1 MLYQSLKYFFT
12 RIGLSFC
19 LFVGLGF
26 SALYI
31 IHELTFPNQAFD
43 DSTIQWAMVVVST
56 FFGFF
61 AYSMYGE
68 QKFQNAFH
76 ALKNVGPKSNIE
88 DVIQHFEALVRF
100 THSSYFLPGE
110 GRRFRG
116 LVVRKYA
123 DYLLSI
129 GRQDPAALRIYLKAF
144 LHNPVKS
151 KFRAPLLT
159 IMDQGADLKDDEI
172 DLLLVM
178 LKAEDFHDDV
188 ITNHLAAVFL
198 RKQVFTGKTEP
209 LFLAAV
215 ENGCPDAEAILR
227 FVVPIL
233 LSHKRQDEIALRFY
247 LESLPCHLEGDD
259 VIREILCRSFCE
271 GHFQG
276 VDPVLQERCGQ
287 LFFALPPE
295 AQQRLKAEVEAT
307 RISGR
312 FKKVKLFNREDRQD
326 LERLKVALGI
336 EKSTLGL
343 IADAFKWVVDLFKGL
358 AKAITLKV
366 IDGLVVFGRAR
377 LLVKLVTLA
386 IICAWIVGGLSYLE
400 WSEQRAKEI
409 DAVQS
414 PVEKPVVPAK
424 VSVGREAK
432 VHTIQVAAV
441 TSSRQAERL
450 VSTLKKKGVKGLYT
464 IQAKRKSGGTWY
476 KIRAGQ
482 FDTKEDARQYA
493 NQLIEAKA
501 IKNYFVISFSR
512 PTTAGGK

>member
-1 MLYQSLKYFFT
+1 MLFQSLKYIFA
-12 RIGLSFC
+12 RVGLSFF

-26 SALYI
+26 SVLYF

-61 AYSMYGE
+61 AYSMVGE

-88 DVIQHFEALVRF
+88 DVIQRFEALVHF
-100 THSSYFLPGE
+100 TYSSYFLPGE

-123 DYLLSI
+123 DYLLSV
-129 GRQDPAALRIYLKAF
+129 GRQDTEALRIYLKAF
-144 LHNPVKS
+144 LHNPKKS

-159 IMDQGADLKDDEI
+159 IMDQGVDLKDDEI

-188 ITNHLAAVFL
+188 ITNHLATVFL
-198 RKQVFTGKTEP
+198 KKQVVTGKTEP

-215 ENGCPDAEAILR
+215 ENGSSEAEAILR

-233 LSHKRQDEIALRFY
+233 LSHKRSDEIALRFY
-247 LESLPCHLEGDD
+247 LESLPCHLDGDE
-259 VIREILCRSFCE
+259 VIREILSRSYCE

-295 AQQRLKAEVEAT
+295 AQETLKAEVEAS
-307 RISGR
+307 RVSGR
-312 FKKVKLFNREDRQD
+312 LKKVKLFHREDLRE

-336 EKSTLGL
+336 EKSTFGL
-343 IADAFKWVVDLFKGL
+343 VANAFQWGIDLIKGL
-358 AKAITLKV
+358 AKAVILKI
-366 IDGLVVFGRAR
+366 IDGLVLFGRAG
-377 LLVKLVTLA
+377 LAMKLVTLA
-386 IICAWIVGGLSYLE
+386 VIFAWIIGGLSYIE
-400 WSEQRAKEI
+400 WHEQQAKEI
-409 DAVQS
+409 ETVQH
-414 PVEKPVVPAK
+414 PVEKAAVLAK
-424 VSVGREAK
+424 VSVGSKDK

-441 TSSRQAERL
+441 TSSRQAKRL
-450 VSTLKKKGVKGLYT
+450 VSALKKKGVKGLYT
-464 IQAKRKSGGTWY
+464 VQAKRKSGGTWY
-476 KIRAGQ
+476 KIRIGQ
-482 FDTKEDARQYA
+482 FATEEEARKYA
-493 NQLIEAKA
+493 NQLIEGKA
-501 IKNYFVISFSR
+501 IKNYFVRSFSR
-512 PTTAGGK
+512 PTTAK

>member
-1 MLYQSLKYFFT
+1 MLFQSLKYIFA
-12 RIGLSFC
+12 RVGLSFF
-19 LFVGLGF
+19 LFVGVGF
-26 SALYI
+26 SVLYF

-43 DSTIQWAMVVVST
+43 DSTIQWAMAVVST

-61 AYSMYGE
+61 AYSMVGE

-76 ALKNVGPKSNIE
+76 ALKNVGAKSNIE
-88 DVIQHFEALVRF
+88 DVIQRFEALVYF
-100 THSSYFLPGE
+100 TYSSYFLPGE

-129 GRQDPAALRIYLKAF
+129 GRQDLEALRIYLKAF
-144 LHNPVKS
+144 LHNPKKS

-159 IMDQGADLKDDEI
+159 IMDQGVDLEENEI

-188 ITNHLAAVFL
+188 ITNHLATVFL
-198 RKQVFTGKTEP
+198 KKQVITGKTEP

-215 ENGCPDAEAILR
+215 ENGCSDAEAILR

-233 LSHKRQDEIALRFY
+233 LSHKRSDEIALRFY
-247 LESLPCHLEGDD
+247 LEALPCHLEGDEI
-259 VIREILCRSFCE
+259 IRDILSRSYCE

-295 AQQRLKAEVEAT
+295 AQETLKSEVEAS

-312 FKKVKLFNREDRQD
+312 LKKVKLFHREDLRE

-343 IADAFKWVVDLFKGL
+343 IADAIQWPINLFKGL
-358 AKAITLKV
+358 VKSVLLKI
-366 IDGLVVFGRAR
+366 IDGLVLFGRAG
-377 LLVKLVTLA
+377 LAMKLVILA
-386 IICAWIVGGLSYLE
+386 VIFVWIISGLSYME
-400 WSEQRAKEI
+400 WREQQAKEI
-409 DAVQS
+409 EAVVP
-414 PVEKPVVPAK
+414 PVEKAAVPAN
-424 VSVGREAK
+424 VSAGQQNK

-441 TSSRQAERL
+441 TSPQQAKRL
-450 VSTLKKKGVKGLYT
+450 VSHLKKKGVKGLYMV
-464 IQAKRKSGGTWY
+464 QAKRKSGGTWY
-476 KIRAGQ
+476 KIRIGQ
-482 FDTKEDARQYA
+482 FATEEEAKKYA
-493 NQLIEAKA
+493 NQLKEAKS
-501 IKNYFVISFSR
+501 IKNYFVRSFFR
-512 PTTAGGK
+512 APTEH